1 MTEYIRK
8 NIAIFFDCH
17 GLEIINYINMNSKL
31 HNYNARYI
39 SINGYVKD
47 KTITKLNEKD
57 IQCIS
62 DADILILQVIE
73 KDRGYLNNE
82 EIIKYCKENCII
94 LKIPHY
100 RNSVYEYRTI
110 EEKYNK
116 YDLIKN
122 WQLPKKIK
130 DLGDIEGT
138 INIIN
143 NEINIMNNLVRDKDE
158 MQKSLISKVNQFFQ
172 IDNLSDVKM
181 LDYYKEN
188 YKKYRLF
195 QGRSYPSSI
204 FFYELT
210 NRIMDKLNIPHNSP
224 FVDNYFADNTGE
236 PIPNYWHIFCNFTF
250 ENLFYTCEHI
260 YITEYEWYYILLL
273 SNNPNI
279 THKAEN
285 MKFINKIRNK

>member
-1 MTEYIRK
+1 MISPY
-8 NIAIFFDCH
+8 
-17 GLEIINYINMNSKL
+17 KL